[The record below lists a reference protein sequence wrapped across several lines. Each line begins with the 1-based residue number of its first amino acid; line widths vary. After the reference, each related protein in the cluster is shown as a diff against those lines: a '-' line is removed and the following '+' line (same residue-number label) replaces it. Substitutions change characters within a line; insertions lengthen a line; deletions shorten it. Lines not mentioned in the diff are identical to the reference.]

1 MNPNFFAK
9 QCVLNRDAYLN
20 GETTVVESLMEKSK
34 LLRGPSVGTGVS
46 GIGRSKASRSML
58 ADGWCLCNVQRWHIG
73 WWVGAKSA
81 QQADAKLTELT

>member
-34 LLRGPSVGTGVS
+34 LLRGPSVGIGVHP
-46 GIGRSKASRSML
+46 K
-58 ADGWCLCNVQRWHIG
+58 H
-73 WWVGAKSA
+73 VGQLDVEKYV
-81 QQADAKLTELT
+81 LFEG